1 MDGAQHR
8 AVCAV
13 ICTQTVTLPHHK
25 TDLFCHIFAVQF
37 EEVVRGA
44 DVTTKS
50 RPNEKKKNYAVKTAC
65 ADFSNQKLNAVSL
78 AASELM
84 SNKSEYVF
92 EHINNKI

>member
-1 MDGAQHR
+1 MSY
-8 AVCAV
+8 
-13 ICTQTVTLPHHK
+13 I
-25 TDLFCHIFAVQF
+25 AVQF

-50 RPNEKKKNYAVKTAC
+50 RPNEKKKSYAVKTAC